1 MSNSNIYYELDDD
14 FIIRCLQMISEIYE
28 GEIFLNDKIL
38 IKKLKKTESFVL
50 LDKEWLENWNNIK
63 RKMY

>member
-38 IKKLKKTESFVL
+38 IKKLKKLKVL
-50 LDKEWLENWNNIK
+50 H
-63 RKMY
+63 Y